1 MSSIFLNGKHPH
13 YMEGTEYLAL
23 SNGQIQHAV
32 MSMSYSGKERA
43 AAVAILTLNKQGL
56 TPAQIVSLLE
66 E

>member
-1 MSSIFLNGKHPH
+1 MSSIFLNGKQPP
-13 YMEGTEYLAL
+13 YMEGAEYLAL

-43 AAVAILTLNKQGL
+43 VAVAILTLNKQGL

>member
-1 MSSIFLNGKHPH
+1 
-13 YMEGTEYLAL
+13 MEGTEYLAL